1 MLNSLLAEV
10 RDLERRDADLALK
23 IEDLIGLEH
32 DIANLRSA
40 AGAISI
46 FSDGFPEARLRAL
59 EEIRRAEEEAKRRA
73 EAVRTAD
80 AELTAA
86 KGDARASAERALATA
101 ETSRRTAESR
111 LAHARDELATLEREA
126 AANEADSA
134 SIEARARA
142 LAERVGDNPEPG
154 LDGVE
159 RWGSRAR
166 AKVFAERTHAESERQ
181 QLITQANEL
190 GSAALGEP
198 LLSSSVSEVR
208 RRVEKALN
216 RG

>member
-1 MLNSLLAEV
+1 MLNSLLADV

-46 FSDGFPEARLRAL
+46 FRNELPAARLRAL

-73 EAVRTAD
+73 DAVRDAD
-80 AELTAA
+80 AEVATA
-86 KGDARASAERALATA
+86 KSDEARASAKRAVATA
-101 ETSRRTAESR
+101 ETSLRTAQAR
-111 LAHARDELATLEREA
+111 LARARDELAALDEEA
-126 AANEADSA
+126 EANEADRA

-142 LAERVGDNPEPG
+142 LAERIGEPPEPG
-154 LDGVE
+154 LEGLE

-166 AKVFAERTHAESERQ
+166 AKVFSERTHAESERQ
-181 QLITQANEL
+181 RLIAEANEL
-190 GSAALGEP
+190 GASALGEP
-198 LLSSSVSEVR
+198 LLSSSVREVR
-208 RRVEKALN
+208 RGLEEAL
-216 RG
+216 G

>member
-23 IEDLIGLEH
+23 IEDLIALEH

-40 AGAISI
+40 AGAITI
-46 FSDGFPEARLRAL
+46 FSDALPEARLRAL

-80 AELTAA
+80 AELAAA
-86 KGDARASAERALATA
+86 KGDDARASAERAVATA

-126 AANEADSA
+126 AANQTDSA

-142 LAERVGDNPEPG
+142 LAERVGDTPEPG

-208 RRVEKALN
+208 RQVEALN